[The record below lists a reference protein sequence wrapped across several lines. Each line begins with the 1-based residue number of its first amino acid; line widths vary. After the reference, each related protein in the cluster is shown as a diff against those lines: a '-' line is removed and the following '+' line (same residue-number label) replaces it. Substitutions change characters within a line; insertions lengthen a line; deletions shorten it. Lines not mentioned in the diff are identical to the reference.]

1 MCVKVSLFGAFS
13 LRRKFRGQEYLLTE
27 QDSTS
32 KRLWTFLQYL
42 AAFHDRDVSQ
52 DELIEA
58 LWGDSESSNPVNT
71 LKTLLHRGR
80 AMLERL
86 GFSDGK
92 QVLLYRRG
100 VYSWNSELMLD
111 VDAERFDRLCE
122 QGESG
127 DLEAAMQAIQIYKGD
142 FLPSAAGSPWAVSM
156 RTFYHTKFLKLCVDT
171 AQALLERK
179 EFNQVIQ
186 VCRAAISVD
195 PFDENCHL
203 MLMQAMAGT
212 GQQQAAMQHY
222 HEITSMLMDQLGV
235 SPSEE
240 LTQLYRQLAKADMS
254 MELDLGVVREKL
266 LEDRPRGAFFCEYG
280 VFQDIYQLAARS
292 AMRNGQVVQL
302 AMVTVLDENGQRLE
316 TERCARAMEELR
328 GTIQNKLRAGDSFT
342 RFSTAQYL
350 ILLPTASYENGIKVL
365 DRILRAYQETLVG
378 KATEVKCSLLPVQP
392 QVEGDQIPGH
402 FQPMS

>member
-1 MCVKVSLFGAFS
+1 MCVEVSLFGAFS

-80 AMLERL
+80 LMLERL
-86 GFSDGK
+86 GFPDGK

-100 VYSWNSELMLD
+100 VYSWNGELELD
-111 VDAERFDRLCE
+111 VDTERFDRLCE
-122 QGESG
+122 QGETG
-127 DLEAAMQAIQIYKGD
+127 DLEAAMQAIEIYKGD

-171 AQALLERK
+171 ARALLERQ

-203 MLMQAMAGT
+203 MLMQAMAST

-240 LTQLYRQLAKADMS
+240 LTQLYRQLAKADMT

-266 LEDRPRGAFFCEYG
+266 LEDRPRGAFFPASTESFRTSISWPPEAPCAT
-280 VFQDIYQLAARS
+280 DRWSSWPWSLCWTKS
-292 AMRNGQVVQL
+292 
-302 AMVTVLDENGQRLE
+302 GQRLE

-328 GTIQNKLRAGDSFT
+328 STIQKVNCGRGVFLHPLQHSPVSHPAAHGQLRERHQGAGPHSAGLS
-342 RFSTAQYL
+342 RNL
-350 ILLPTASYENGIKVL
+350 G
-365 DRILRAYQETLVG
+365 G
-378 KATEVKCSLLPVQP
+378 KGYRSEV
-392 QVEGDQIPGH
+392 
-402 FQPMS
+402 